1 MSTIKRCTTGRIRRI
16 KFTMG
21 KTGAVAFEVRPRG
34 SNVFAG
40 VGEVEQSNWYRLDT
54 APIDEERM
62 FTLPIHQRNDNFE
75 VRISSD
81 SPYPVSLLSM
91 KWEGQYSPRYYAR
104 S

>member
-1 MSTIKRCTTGRIRRI
+1 
-16 KFTMG
+16 MG